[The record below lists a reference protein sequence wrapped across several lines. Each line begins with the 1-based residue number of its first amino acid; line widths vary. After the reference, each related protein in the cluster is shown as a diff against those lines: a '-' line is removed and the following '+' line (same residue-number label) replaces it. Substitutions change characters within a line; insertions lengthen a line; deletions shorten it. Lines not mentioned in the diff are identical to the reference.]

1 MKNSGIVI
9 NVDGDYLDIVSVRE
23 SACGGSCESC
33 GAHCESKAET
43 LRLLNTIE
51 AEVGDR
57 VELEINSS
65 KVLGYIGLVYGVPLI
80 IFIISVITSFAILG
94 EANQIWCF
102 LIGLI
107 SIAISYS
114 VIRKI
119 DGSLKNTNSEIKI
132 RKISYE

>member
-23 SACGGSCESC
+23 NACGGSCESC
-33 GAHCESKAET
+33 GAHCESKVET

-51 AEVGDR
+51 AEIGDR
-57 VELEINSS
+57 VELEINSA
-65 KVLGYIGLVYGVPLI
+65 KVLGYISLVYGVPLI
-80 IFIISVITSFAILG
+80 TFIISVIASFVILG
-94 EANQIWCF
+94 ESKQIWCF

-107 SIAISYS
+107 SIVISYS

-119 DGSLKNTNSEIKI
+119 DENLKNTNSEIKI